1 MKNLLLFLLIPFS
14 CAAQQTAIAN
24 LKSNILY
31 IGVDNPL
38 DVVVENT
45 PCETLILSTDNG
57 AIRGKGCRYTAMP
70 QTPGEMSLS
79 VKKISGGDT
88 LDVTVQKFR
97 VKQIPN
103 PTASIGLKNFGP
115 VGRKFLIAHRGIS
128 TIVENFDI
136 DVRALVTRFRM
147 FIMRGDTLIASHT
160 GKGYLF
166 DEPIKASLAQIKSG
180 DRVYFVD
187 IYARVP
193 GNPHEVKL
201 NAIELEVE

>member
-1 MKNLLLFLLIPFS
+1 MKKLLFFLFIPFS

-24 LKSNILY
+24 AKFNILY

-45 PCETLILSTDNG
+45 PCEALILSTDNG
-57 AIRGKGCRYTAMP
+57 TIRGKGCRYTAMP
-70 QTPGEMSLS
+70 QTPGEMRLS

-88 LDVTVQKFR
+88 LDVTVQQFR
-97 VKQIPN
+97 VKRIPN
-103 PTASIGLKNFGP
+103 PIAWIGPGIS
-115 VGRKFLIAHRGIS
+115 GRIKKQLLIAHQGIGT
-128 TIVENFDI
+128 TIENFDI
-136 DVRALVTRFRM
+136 QVSAPVTRFRM
-147 FIMRGDTLIASHT
+147 LLMRGDTLLAVHT
-160 GKGYLF
+160 VKSNRF
-166 DEPIKASLAQIKSG
+166 DEPIKTSFAQIKPG
-180 DRVYFVD
+180 DRVYFLD